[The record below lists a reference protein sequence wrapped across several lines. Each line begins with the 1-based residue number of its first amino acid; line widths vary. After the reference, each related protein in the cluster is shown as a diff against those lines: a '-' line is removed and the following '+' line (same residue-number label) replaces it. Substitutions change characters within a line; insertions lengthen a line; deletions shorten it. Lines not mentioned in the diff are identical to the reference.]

1 MRHLAFIFLLL
12 FSTLSF
18 AEICQHI
25 VDGDKLVSALSKRN
39 PKEVINLDKNKNF
52 SNFQNNHL
60 QVFYDAKEK
69 IQRVANLSPKFI
81 VCGDNAPN
89 AFAMRKDGEDV
100 VGVTLGMV
108 NMINGDPDMA
118 AAVMGHEFAHHT
130 LNHRESMQ
138 TSAYITTF
146 VTSIIGIALDVAIS
160 AAANRNNGG
169 YNNNK
174 RRNTQPIMTSIG
186 RDLSFIGA
194 GLLLSK
200 FSRDNEREADEQ
212 SYKYMVASGF
222 NPEGSVK
229 LANLFTEKKM
239 TSSGLFFDTHPGW
252 EERAERIKTMI
263 AKANEPESTST
274 QVAYSNEASSSNI
287 SAIAQNSMSGN
298 QTQQS
303 YSSKPFSFKEF
314 FNFDK
319 ASDIEQKGI
328 EAFMQ
333 KDYPLAISNLQKA
346 SSMGHHTS
354 SVMLGNI
361 YTNGEVVSRDFKLA
375 YKYYKVAADHN
386 LPVGLESLGMAY
398 YHGRGVPRNIDKA
411 FTLVKKAS
419 EKDPNAKLNLAV
431 FYLETEQ
438 YKNYEEAL
446 KIYTE
451 FANAGN
457 TQAQQNLGYMYMVG
471 QGTKVDYDE
480 AMKYFRI
487 VYQKDPVAGLSIA
500 YMMELGL
507 GMPQNLIESTKIY
520 QELSQKGYVDAH
532 ISLGWKYFKGGE
544 GVDKNHTEALRLFQ
558 LAERE
563 SKEYHSLRQALY
575 GVGYVYFY
583 SETLKNQEE
592 GIKYM
597 RQAAEQG
604 DDLAKQFLEI
614 HKLS

>member
-1 MRHLAFIFLLL
+1 
-12 FSTLSF
+12 
-18 AEICQHI
+18 
-25 VDGDKLVSALSKRN
+25 
-39 PKEVINLDKNKNF
+39 
-52 SNFQNNHL
+52 
-60 QVFYDAKEK
+60 
-69 IQRVANLSPKFI
+69 
-81 VCGDNAPN
+81 
-89 AFAMRKDGEDV
+89 
-100 VGVTLGMV
+100 
-108 NMINGDPDMA
+108 
-118 AAVMGHEFAHHT
+118 
-130 LNHRESMQ
+130 
-138 TSAYITTF
+138 
-146 VTSIIGIALDVAIS
+146 
-160 AAANRNNGG
+160 
-169 YNNNK
+169 
-174 RRNTQPIMTSIG
+174 
-186 RDLSFIGA
+186 
-194 GLLLSK
+194 
-200 FSRDNEREADEQ
+200 
-212 SYKYMVASGF
+212 MVATGF
-222 NPEGSVK
+222 NPEGSIK

-252 EERAERIKTMI
+252 EERAERIKTII

-274 QVAYSNEASSSNI
+274 QVAYTKEASSSNI
-287 SAIAQNSMSGN
+287 SAIAQNSMNRN

-333 KDYPLAISNLQKA
+333 KNYPIAISNLQKA

-354 SVMLGNI
+354 SIMLGNI

-386 LPVGLESLGMAY
+386 LPAGLESLGMAY

-411 FTLVKKAS
+411 FTLVKKAA

-446 KIYTE
+446 KIYAE
-451 FANAGN
+451 FANTGN

-487 VYQKDPVAGLSIA
+487 VYQKDPIAGLSIA
-500 YMMELGL
+500 YMLELGL
-507 GMPQNLIESTKIY
+507 GMPKNLIESTKIY

-544 GVDKNHTEALRLFQ
+544 GVDKNHAEALRLFQ

-597 RQAAEQG
+597 KQAAEQG
-604 DDLAKQFLEI
+604 DELAKQFLDI